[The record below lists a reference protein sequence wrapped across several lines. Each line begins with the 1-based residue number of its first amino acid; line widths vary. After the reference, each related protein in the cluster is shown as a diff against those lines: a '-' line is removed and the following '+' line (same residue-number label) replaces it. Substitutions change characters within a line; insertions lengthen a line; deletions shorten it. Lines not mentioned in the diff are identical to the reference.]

1 MFAKVDPSLMFG
13 NGDVESASLLGTA
26 ASSAAD
32 GANDNDTLCPS
43 LSLSQRL
50 AGFAFCLSM
59 GWLLSFGGFHLQKK
73 NLDFSL
79 RRYHA

>member
-32 GANDNDTLCPS
+32 GANDSNIPYVLPYPYRSAWRDLPFAS
-43 LSLSQRL
+43 AW
-50 AGFAFCLSM
+50 AGC
-59 GWLLSFGGFHLQKK
+59 
-73 NLDFSL
+73 
-79 RRYHA
+79 

>member
-26 ASSAAD
+26 ASSAVD
-32 GANDNDTLCPS
+32 GANDSNDTLCPS
-43 LSLSQRL
+43 LSPSQRL

-59 GWLLSFGGFHLQKK
+59 GWLLSFGGFHLQK
-73 NLDFSL
+73 
-79 RRYHA
+79 R